1 MNGHS
6 HRHAFAPANYF
17 LMDSIKLNQ
26 LQEENARLKAEL
38 QHLREQQN
46 MVASHSDIILWG
58 ANAAFWNWDYKTGR
72 VQCSDNKLDFLGFQK
87 EEFDAH
93 IEFFIK
99 RIHPEDYKQTMDSM
113 GAMLKGKTK
122 SWECEYRIR
131 RKDGIY
137 IWFQDKGKIAEWD
150 KDGRPLRI
158 VGVTNHI
165 STKREYISSLK
176 ESEARYRSLFENSAM
191 GIRIVDEEGQVI
203 GENESLVK
211 LTGYT
216 AQETIGKHIW
226 DVVLRQTPPE
236 KRTDELRQKLE
247 KGIRIALITGTFGL
261 DHEPKKQTLITKSGE
276 ERVVSASYFHIQTE
290 GRYLY
295 YGIITDITE
304 QERNKQ
310 NLLKE
315 KEYQNNILKG
325 TNAGTWRWNVQSG
338 ETIFNDRWAEM
349 LGYSLNEI
357 KPEIQ
362 SWAKNVHPDDL
373 VKCNELLQKH
383 FNKQLDYYDVEFRM
397 KHKKG
402 HWVWVHAR
410 GKLIDRTKED
420 KPLLMFGTHLD
431 ITGRKLNEIKLKE
444 QFAELEA
451 INKNIRIVTWR
462 LTFSPD
468 GSLLKG
474 TISPVAD
481 ELLGLKDDAINNDY
495 TKFFSFVHP
504 DYHDVMMKKIK
515 EGLGRPGQTV
525 HFEYKVLKADGSE
538 AWFSSVGTAVDEDG
552 VLVGY
557 GTTIDVT
564 EKKQAE
570 TEREQLLALIENS
583 DDIIVVKDKDR
594 RVRATNMS
602 FVKASGQKSIADMIG
617 KTDAE
622 IFGVPEDSEP
632 VSSYT
637 KDDLAALKMNKGEII
652 VREEPVIF
660 PDGQK
665 RIFLTRKFPIYSKDS
680 KTVSIGVVSTD
691 ISKIRKAEEKLVESE
706 QSLRTLFN
714 AMEDIVFEMDYN
726 GTYLNIAPTSTQLM
740 YQEAGQMLGKT
751 LFDAFEKPVAE
762 KFLNFVR
769 SVLDENATKTI
780 EYPLFIN
787 GKTLWFSG
795 KGTPKSENTILYI
808 AHEITARK
816 QAEERI
822 NMLNERMK
830 IAADAAGTGI
840 WDYDLINDVLIWDD
854 WMFRIYG
861 VQPGQFNGKFDFW
874 RNMVHPDDR
883 KESQRKVE
891 RAVVEKKIL
900 DFSFRIVRPDG
911 EIRFVRAFAQ
921 IKFNEE
927 GKALRLIGS
936 NHDITEQ
943 KKYEERIV
951 LFKKAVEQS
960 PVSIVMTDPEGN
972 INYVNAGFESVTGYK
987 RIEVLGQNPRIL
999 KSGKQDFDFY
1009 KELWDTI
1016 KSGKIWD
1023 GEFQNKKKNGALFW
1037 EKAIISPV
1045 INERN
1050 EITHFVAVK
1059 EDITHIK
1066 SMQDQLI
1073 HILSLQDIL
1082 TKISSSYINIP
1093 VKNRVQ
1099 AINGAL
1105 KELGMLVEASR
1116 AAIFEYDFNRQL
1128 TNITF
1133 EWHLEDLP
1141 PQKDKLQGI
1150 PLNVVPDWVSAHRK
1164 GETVLIPDVM
1174 NLPGDSPL
1182 KRMLE
1187 EWGIRSLITVPMVSN
1202 DACVG
1207 FLGFTYSDTTR
1218 QFTDKEQ
1225 AILKLFAQIVVNLEN
1240 RYRVEKSLTE
1250 AKIKAE
1256 ESDRLKSAFLA
1267 NMSHE
1272 IRTPLNGIL
1281 GFLDLLDDPNL
1292 DAQNRDEFVDII
1304 QKSSDRLLNTM
1315 RDIIEISRIETG
1327 QVSVRYKEFDVFALM
1342 QRLYNSFQQGARAK
1356 GLQLHM
1362 GNGQSE
1368 DCPLYITS
1376 DFNKLLAVLTNLLKN
1391 AIKYTLEGE
1400 IKFGCIRRD
1409 TAIEFYVHDSGIGVP
1424 DDRKEA
1430 IFNRFEQADIED
1442 TRVFEG
1448 SGLGL
1453 AISKFYVEQLG
1464 GKIWVDS
1471 QEEIPEQNISG
1482 WSRFAFTIPLAM
1494 QADVPEVSREAAQ
1507 QKNIPDQGDILLKN
1521 ATVLLVEDEPS
1532 SIDFLE
1538 FVLKRTVQKVI
1549 TVKSGNEAVE
1559 AFKNTPQIDLIL
1571 MDLKLPGISGF
1582 EATKTIRALDKKV
1595 PIIAQTAFAMP
1606 GDKEK
1611 ALLAGCNAYLSKPI
1625 KKEKLIRQMSELLL
1639 NVQK

>member
-1 MNGHS
+1 
-6 HRHAFAPANYF
+6 
-17 LMDSIKLNQ
+17 MDSMELNQ

-38 QHLREQQN
+38 QHMREQQN
-46 MVASHSDIILWG
+46 MVTTNSDIILWG
-58 ANAAFWNWDYKTGR
+58 ANAAFWDWDYQTGR

-87 EEFDAH
+87 DEVERH
-93 IEFFIK
+93 IEFFTK

-113 GAMLKGKTK
+113 RAMLEGKTK

-137 IWFQDKGKIAEWD
+137 IWFQDKGKITQRD
-150 KDGRPLRI
+150 KDGKPLRI

-191 GIRIVDEEGQVI
+191 GIRIVDEKGQVI

-216 AQETIGKHIW
+216 AQETIGKYIW

-261 DHEPKKQTLITKSGE
+261 DNEPKKQTLITKSGE
-276 ERVVSASYFHIQTE
+276 ERVVLASYFHIQTE
-290 GRYLY
+290 GKYLY

-315 KEYQNNILKG
+315 QEYQNNILKG

-338 ETIFNDRWAEM
+338 ETIFNERWAEM
-349 LGYSLNEI
+349 IGYALSDI
-357 KPEIQ
+357 KPVMQ
-362 SWAKNVHPDDL
+362 SWSENVHPDDL
-373 VKCNELLQKH
+373 PRCFELLQKH
-383 FNKQLDYYDVEFRM
+383 FIKQLDYYDVEFRM

-402 HWVWVHAR
+402 HWVWIQAR
-410 GKLIDRTKED
+410 GKLLSRTSDD

-431 ITGRKLNEIKLKE
+431 ITDRKLNEIKLQE
-444 QFAELEA
+444 HLAELEA
-451 INKNIRIVTWR
+451 INKNIKIAIWR
-462 LTFSPD
+462 LIFNPD

-474 TISPVAD
+474 TISKGAN
-481 ELLGLKDDAINNDY
+481 EILGLEEGTMINDWA
-495 TKFFSFVHP
+495 KFFSFVHP
-504 DYHDVMMKKIK
+504 DYYELLMQKIK
-515 EGLGRPGQTV
+515 DGLNVPGQTV
-525 HFEYKVLKADGSE
+525 HLEYKIIKADGSE
-538 AWFSSVGTAVDEDG
+538 AWLSSVGSAIDEDG
-552 VLVGY
+552 ILVGY

-570 TEREQLLALIENS
+570 AEREQLLALIENS
-583 DDIIVVKDKDR
+583 DDIIVVKDKNR
-594 RVRATNMS
+594 RVLAANMS
-602 FVKASGQKSIADMIG
+602 FVKAGGKNSISEMIG

-622 IFGVPEDSEP
+622 IFGVPEDSEL
-632 VSSYT
+632 VNSYA
-637 KDDLAALKMNKGEII
+637 KDDLAALKMRKGDII

-660 PDGQK
+660 PDGEK

-691 ISKIRKAEEKLVESE
+691 ISEIRKTEEKLVQRE

-714 AMEDIVFEMDYN
+714 AMEDIVFEIDYN
-726 GTYLNIAPTSTQLM
+726 GTYLNIAPTSPQLM
-740 YQEAGQMLGKT
+740 YKEAGQMIGKT
-751 LFDAFEKPVAE
+751 LFDAFEKPMAE
-762 KFLNFVR
+762 KFLRFVR
-769 SVLDENATKTI
+769 SVMDENTTKTI
-780 EYPLFIN
+780 EYPLFMN

-795 KGTPKSENTILYI
+795 KGTPKSESTILYI

-816 QAEERI
+816 RAEERI

-840 WDYDLINDVLIWDD
+840 WDYDLINDVLIWDE

-861 VQPGQFNGKFDFW
+861 VQPGNFTGNFDFW
-874 RNMVHPDDR
+874 LQMVHPEDR
-883 KESQRKVE
+883 TESQQKVE
-891 RAVVEKKIL
+891 LAVAERKIL

-943 KKYEERIV
+943 KKYEERIA

-960 PVSIVMTDPEGN
+960 PVSIVMTDPEGA
-972 INYVNAGFESVTGYK
+972 IKYVNTGFESVTGYK
-987 RIEVLGQNPRIL
+987 RKEVIGQNPRIL
-999 KSGKQDFDFY
+999 KSGKQDCGFY
-1009 KELWDTI
+1009 KDFWDTL
-1016 KSGKIWD
+1016 KRGEIWD
-1023 GEFQNKKKNGALFW
+1023 GEFHNKKKNGLLFW

-1045 INERN
+1045 TNERN

-1066 SMQDQLI
+1066 SMQDQLM

-1105 KELGMLVEASR
+1105 KELGILAGASR
-1116 AAIFEYDFNRQL
+1116 ATIFGYDFSRQVA
-1128 TNITF
+1128 NNTF
-1133 EWHLEDLP
+1133 EWHTENVRPL
-1141 PQKDKLQGI
+1141 KDKLQGV
-1150 PLNVVPDWVSAHRK
+1150 PLNVIPDWVRAHRN
-1164 GETVLIPDVM
+1164 GETVLITDV
-1174 NLPGDSPL
+1174 LSLHGERRL
-1182 KRMLE
+1182 KGMLK
-1187 EWGIRSLITVPMVSN
+1187 EWGVRSLIAVPMVS
-1202 DACVG
+1202 DDGCVG
-1207 FLGFTYSDTTR
+1207 FLGFTYSETGR

-1240 RYRVEKSLTE
+1240 RYRAEKSLTE

-1292 DAQNRDEFVDII
+1292 DEQNRDEFVDII

-1327 QVSVRYKEFDVFALM
+1327 QVSVRYEELDVYALM

-1356 GLQLHM
+1356 GLQM
-1362 GNGQSE
+1362 YMENGQSG
-1368 DCPLYITS
+1368 DCPVYITS
-1376 DFNKLLAVLTNLLKN
+1376 DFNKLLAVLTNLIKN

-1409 TAIEFYVHDSGIGVP
+1409 AAIEFFVRDTGIGVP
-1424 DDRKEA
+1424 DDRKDA

-1471 QEEIPEQNISG
+1471 QEEISEQNIPG
-1482 WSRFAFTIPLAM
+1482 WSRFAFSIPLEM
-1494 QADVPEVSREAAQ
+1494 QGDVPGFSREATWHN
-1507 QKNIPDQGDILLKN
+1507 KNIMDQGDILLKN
-1521 ATVLLVEDEPS
+1521 TTVLLVEDEPS

-1549 TVKSGNEAVE
+1549 TVKSGTAAVE
-1559 AFKNTPQIDLIL
+1559 VFKNTPQIDLIL

-1582 EATKTIRALDKKV
+1582 EATKSIREFDKNV
-1595 PIIAQTAFAMP
+1595 PIIAQTAFAMS

-1611 ALLAGCNAYLSKPI
+1611 ALQAGCDAYLSKPI
-1625 KKEKLIRQMSELLL
+1625 KKEKLIRQMSDLLL